1 MFGSKSEEFDKLLT
15 SLAEA
20 NKAVGKLEAENKHQ
34 KAEMASL
41 KIEAEKDRLKIKRLE
56 SEITSQ
62 KKIVKET
69 LGLNLEAMS
78 LSGANAMFTQQ
89 SLSFLELWVK
99 PKIAALINDCD
110 LESVWKED
118 VYRSYFSMLPDVD
131 IQKDFSEQSAKT
143 RESAAYMLMSMK
155 SFIAK

>member
-41 KIEAEKDRLKIKRLE
+41 KIEAEKDRLKIQRLE
-56 SEITSQ
+56 SELDSQ
-62 KKIVKET
+62 KKVVKET
-69 LGLNLEAMS
+69 LGLNLNAMT
-78 LSGANAMFTQQ
+78 LSGANAMFTQR
-89 SLSFLELWVK
+89 SLSFFEIWVK
-99 PKIAALINDCD
+99 PKIAGFINNLD
-110 LESVWKED
+110 LETFWKDET
-118 VYRSYFSMLPDVD
+118 YKPYFSMFPDAN
-131 IQKDFSEQSAKT
+131 IKESFSEQSVKT
-143 RESAAYMLMSMK
+143 QENATYMMMGMK